1 MMLIK
6 SISGIRGI
14 VNDGF
19 DNNIIAKFA
28 IAFSTLQSKGPIL
41 IARDGR
47 SHGLKFLEKLSEI
60 LLSNNRTVID
70 CGIVPTP
77 TAQYIVAKNNYSGG
91 IIITA
96 SHNPTNWNGLKFID
110 HDGCFLNPE
119 KNQILLDSSLN
130 ILDNLN
136 INDNINDNDKIIDY
150 HKESIRDHLDNII
163 NLSVI
168 HLKRIQDKKYKVVID
183 AVNSSASKILPLLL
197 EKFNCKVIP
206 INCNSNGEFTR
217 GAEPLP
223 ENLSEISKTVI
234 DNCADFGIAT
244 DPDGDRLAIIDE
256 YGTPIGE
263 ESTLTICCDSL
274 LRDEKIK
281 TPIVTNLSTSM
292 AIDKLANHYN
302 INITRSKVGEIH
314 VVNEMKKV
322 EATIG
327 GEGNGGVIL
336 SESHHGRDSL
346 IATALLL
353 NRLSMENI
361 TMNELYKK
369 IPHYKIIKDFIKTD
383 KLLNQDFIY
392 LIKEKLNPPEI
403 NELDGIKLIWPDKWI
418 HIRKS
423 NTEPII
429 RFYSEAEKNED
440 SNKLIAISK
449 KLFNS

>member
-1 MMLIK
+1 MLIK

-19 DNNIIAKFA
+19 DNNTIVEFA
-28 IAFSTLQSKGPIL
+28 IAFSKLQNKGPIL

-47 SHGLKFLEKLSEI
+47 NHGSKFLEKLSEV
-60 LLSNNRTVID
+60 LLSDSRTVID
-70 CGIVPTP
+70 CGIIPTP
-77 TAQYIVAKNNYSGG
+77 TAQYIIAKNNYSGG
-91 IIITA
+91 IVITA
-96 SHNPTNWNGLKFID
+96 SHNPTHWNGLKFID
-110 HDGCFLNPE
+110 DNGCFLNPE
-119 KNQILLDSSLN
+119 KNQILLDSSSN

-136 INDNINDNDKIIDY
+136 INNRNNKVIDY
-150 HKESIRDHLDNII
+150 HEKSIKEHLNNIM

-168 HLKRIQDKKYKVVID
+168 NLNRIQDKKYKVVID
-183 AVNSSASKILPLLL
+183 AVNSSTSKILPLLL
-197 EKFNCKVIP
+197 GKFNCTVIP
-206 INCNSNGEFTR
+206 LNCNSNGEFTR

-223 ENLSEISKTVI
+223 HNLSEISKTVI

-256 YGTPIGE
+256 HGTPLGE

-302 INITRSKVGEIH
+302 VSVIRSKVGEIN

-322 EATIG
+322 KASIG

-336 SESHHGRDSL
+336 PESHYGRDSL
-346 IATALLL
+346 VATALLL

-361 TMNELYKK
+361 TMSKLYQK

-383 KLLNQDFIY
+383 KLLNQDFIC
-392 LIKEKLNPPEI
+392 LVKEKLNPLEI
-403 NELDGIKLIWPDKWI
+403 NELDGLKLIWQDKWI

-429 RFYSEAEKNED
+429 RFYSESEEVKD
-440 SNKLIAISK
+440 SNELISTSK
-449 KLFNS
+449 ELFNS

>member
-14 VNDGF
+14 VNNGF
-19 DNNIIAKFA
+19 DNDTITQFA
-28 IAFSTLQSKGPIL
+28 IAFSNLQDKGPIL

-47 SHGLKFLEKLSEI
+47 SHGLKFLKKLSDI
-60 LLSNNRTVID
+60 LLSKNRTVID
-70 CGIVPTP
+70 CGVVPTP

-96 SHNPTNWNGLKFID
+96 SHNPTDWNGLKFID
-110 HDGCFLNPE
+110 HDGCFLNPG
-119 KNQILLDSSLN
+119 KSQILLDSALN

-136 INDNINDNDKIIDY
+136 INDNNKIIDY
-150 HKESIRDHLDNII
+150 HEESIREHLDNII

-168 HLKRIQDKKYKVVID
+168 NLKRIQDKKYKVVID

-197 EKFNCKVIP
+197 DKLNCKVIP
-206 INCNSNGEFTR
+206 INCDSNGEFTR

-223 ENLSEISKTVI
+223 ANLSEISKTVI

-256 YGTPIGE
+256 YGSPIGE
-263 ESTLTICCDSL
+263 ESTLIICCDSL
-274 LRDEKIK
+274 LRDGKIK
-281 TPIVTNLSTSM
+281 APIITNLSTSM

-302 INITRSKVGEIH
+302 VNITRSKVGEIH

-346 IATALLL
+346 VATALLL

-383 KLLNQDFIY
+383 KLLNQDFIH

-429 RFYSEAEKNED
+429 RFYSEAEEIED
-440 SNKLIAISK
+440 SNRLIATSK
-449 KLFNS
+449 ELFNS